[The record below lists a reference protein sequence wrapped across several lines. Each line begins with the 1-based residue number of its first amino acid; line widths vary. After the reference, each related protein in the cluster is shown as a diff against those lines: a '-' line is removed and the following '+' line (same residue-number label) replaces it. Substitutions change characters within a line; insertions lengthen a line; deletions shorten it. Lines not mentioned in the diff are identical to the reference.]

1 VAEHVR
7 VNRIN
12 KRGGRVYGGGSTAH
26 GCILLYGPSGC
37 GKTYFLKSTAN
48 EFKLANEF
56 ISCHRL
62 KEQFKEGI
70 KTQLYFKKLFGRARE
85 SAPSMI
91 ILDDIDEITSQG
103 SLQDLK
109 IRKAVYQ
116 LLRELD
122 NIKPGDRLLVT
133 ATSDYPHLIEPLLF
147 KARRFDK
154 LIFVPLPN
162 TDAREELFEQY
173 LTDLPIED
181 DINTKSLAR
190 ISQGFNGS
198 DIERAIEHAWDLA
211 ENEQSDITTHHLEQ
225 ALKDIRPSSTDDVLE
240 PIKKFFMQYKS
251 GTLGSDTG
259 PSRGPFSRA
268 DVSDRRRGRGDRR
281 RPHPGSRRSRRHKP
295 EVEYTIEDTDDVV
308 EFDLEPDSDEAMNVD
323 WSDDSEE
330 EEETVTWE
338 SDDEEEIEDWD

>member
-1 VAEHVR
+1 
-7 VNRIN
+7 
-12 KRGGRVYGGGSTAH
+12 
-26 GCILLYGPSGC
+26 
-37 GKTYFLKSTAN
+37 
-48 EFKLANEF
+48 
-56 ISCHRL
+56 RL

-91 ILDDIDEITSQG
+91 VLDDIDEITSQR
-103 SLQDLK
+103 SLSDLK

-147 KARRFDK
+147 KSRRFDK

-162 TDAREELFEQY
+162 IDAREELFELY
-173 LTDLPIED
+173 LKDLPVEE

-190 ISQGFNGS
+190 ISKGYNGS
-198 DIERAIEHAWDLA
+198 DIERTIEHAWDLA
-211 ENEQSDITTHHLEQ
+211 EDERSNITVHHIEQ
-225 ALKDIRPSSTDDVLE
+225 ALKDIRPSSTEDVLE

-251 GTLGSDTG
+251 GTLGSSTT
-259 PSRGPFSRA
+259 PSAPDKA
-268 DVSDRRRGRGDRR
+268 SDRRGRGGRG
-281 RPHPGSRRSRRHKP
+281 RPRPGSRARKHKP

-308 EFDLEPDSDEAMNVD
+308 EFEFEPDSDEAVNVD
-323 WSDDSEE
+323 WSDDSDEEEFDGEE
-330 EEETVTWE
+330 EEEEREAVTWE